1 MSAKIEA
8 FFHEATN
15 TVCYVVSDP
24 ATKHAAIVDSCLDF
38 DMAAARTQTTHADQ
52 VLAYIAANDLT
63 VDWILE
69 THVHADHLS
78 AAPYLRDQIGGKV
91 AIGARITEVQHTF
104 GDIYNAET
112 GFKRDGSQFD
122 HLFEDG
128 ETFMIG
134 GLEAEYL
141 STPGHTPACGSYRI
155 EDNIFVGDT
164 LFMPDFGTARCDFP
178 GGDARTLY
186 RSIRRIL
193 DHHPQTT
200 LWICHDYKA
209 PGRDEFAWRTTIGAQ
224 RDANPHVHDGVSEE
238 EFVQM
243 REAKDAKLGP
253 PKLLIPSIQVNMRAG
268 DMPPAEDNGEVYL
281 KVPVNVI
288 GRKDLIG
295 R

>member
-268 DMPPAEDNGEVYL
+268 DMPPAEDNGKVYL

-288 GRKDLIG
+288 GR
-295 R
+295 

>member
-1 MSAKIEA
+1 MSATIEA
-8 FFHEATN
+8 FFHEDTN
-15 TVCYVVSDP
+15 TVCYVISDP
-24 ATKHAAIVDSCLDF
+24 ATRRAAIVDSCLDF

-104 GDIYNAET
+104 GEIYNAET

-122 HLFEDG
+122 HLFSDG

-141 STPGHTPACGSYRI
+141 STPGHTPACGSYRV

-209 PGRDEFAWRTTIGAQ
+209 PGRDEFAWRTTVGAQ
-224 RDANPHVHDGVSEE
+224 RDANPHVRDGVSED
-238 EFVQM
+238 EFVAM
-243 REAKDAKLGP
+243 REAKDSKLGP

-288 GRKDLIG
+288 GR
-295 R
+295 

>member
-91 AIGARITEVQHTF
+91 AIGAQITEVQHTF

>member
-104 GDIYNAET
+104 GDIYNTET

-288 GRKDLIG
+288 GR
-295 R
+295 

>member
-91 AIGARITEVQHTF
+91 AIGAQITEVQHTF

-288 GRKDLIG
+288 GR
-295 R
+295 

>member
-1 MSAKIEA
+1 MTPEIEA
-8 FFHEATN
+8 FFHEPTN
-15 TVCYVVSDP
+15 TVCYVVSCP
-24 ATKHAAIVDSCLDF
+24 ETGACAIVDSCLDY
-38 DMAAARTQTTHADQ
+38 DMVAGRTTTTHADG
-52 VLAYIAANDLT
+52 VLAYIADKGLK
-63 VDWILE
+63 VEWILE
-69 THVHADHLS
+69 SHVHADHLS
-78 AAPYLRDQIGGKV
+78 AAPYLRDQVGGKV

-104 GDIYNAET
+104 GQIYNAEQ

-122 HLFEDG
+122 HLFQDG
-128 ETFMIG
+128 EEFKIG
-134 GLEAEYL
+134 ALTGEYL

-155 EDNIFVGDT
+155 EENIFVGDT

-209 PGRDEFAWRTTIGAQ
+209 PGRDEFAWRTTVGAQ
-224 RDANPHVHDGVSEE
+224 REANPHVHDGISEDD
-238 EFVQM
+238 FVAM
-243 REAKDAKLGP
+243 REAKDATLGT

-268 DMPPAEDNGEVYL
+268 DMPPAEDNGTVYL

-288 GRKDLIG
+288 GG
-295 R
+295 

>member
-1 MSAKIEA
+1 MKPEIEA
-8 FFHEATN
+8 FFHEPSN
-15 TVCYVVSDP
+15 TVCYVVADP
-24 ATKHAAIVDSCLDF
+24 ATKRAAIIDSVLDY
-38 DMAAARTQTTHADQ
+38 DMVSARTGTDHADG
-52 VLAYIAANDLT
+52 VLAFVAAQGLT

-78 AAPYLRDQIGGKV
+78 GAPYIRDRIGGKIG
-91 AIGARITEVQHTF
+91 IGARITEVQHTF
-104 GDIYNAET
+104 GEIYNAER

-122 HLFEDG
+122 HLFADG
-128 ETFMIG
+128 DAFSIG
-134 GLEAEYL
+134 GLSCEYL
-141 STPGHTPACGSYRI
+141 STPGHTPACGCYKV
-155 EDNIFVGDT
+155 EENIFVGDT

-209 PGRDEFAWRTTIGAQ
+209 PGREEFAWRTTVGEQ
-224 RDANPHVHDGVSEE
+224 RERNPHVRDGVSED
-238 EFVQM
+238 EFVAM
-243 REAKDAKLGP
+243 REAKDAKLGT

-268 DMPPAEDNGEVYL
+268 DMPPAEDNGTVYL

-288 GRKDLIG
+288 GG
-295 R
+295 A